1 MASHASKW
9 GCDVPSCN
17 CMLEVFSPGKAID
30 MIKLHIESTHGI
42 QLPPWCESMEDETQV
57 MMKEGG
63 YPSVKWDPSQVER
76 DVPEGSFAGKYRHS
90 AFLESVGDMVKVLE
104 LQMTELLMLSN
115 MMELHR
121 DVQNVMVDGDLPVDK
136 VIPGSGDGAKWKL
149 EMRIE
154 PVSVEVGHEEMSR
167 ESFSQST
174 QVLEEFVASSSS
186 SYPR

>member
-1 MASHASKW
+1 MRVN
-9 GCDVPSCN
+9 GGRD
-17 CMLEVFSPGKAID
+17 PGHD
-30 MIKLHIESTHGI
+30 
-42 QLPPWCESMEDETQV
+42 
-57 MMKEGG
+57 EGG
-63 YPSVKWDPSQVER
+63 GLILGQVGPSQVER

-104 LQMTELLMLSN
+104 LQMTELLMLRN

>member
-1 MASHASKW
+1 
-9 GCDVPSCN
+9 
-17 CMLEVFSPGKAID
+17 ML
-30 MIKLHIESTHGI
+30 
-42 QLPPWCESMEDETQV
+42 
-57 MMKEGG
+57 
-63 YPSVKWDPSQVER
+63 R
-76 DVPEGSFAGKYRHS
+76 
-90 AFLESVGDMVKVLE
+90 
-104 LQMTELLMLSN
+104 N

-136 VIPGSGDGAKWKL
+136 VIPESADGAKWKL